1 MQYAEVIS
9 RIYDSLAI
17 IEYEKI
23 NEETILIHNIK
34 SSDLSAIAE
43 LEALDGFISDFKD
56 ITLLIDITR
65 LAGHRKALIEQAGFE
80 AVFDGNLP
88 VFATHKLLKKDV

>member
-1 MQYAEVIS
+1 MKMN
-9 RIYDSLAI
+9 DSLVI

-34 SSDLSAIAE
+34 SSNLSATAE
-43 LEALDGFISDFKD
+43 LEALDDFVNDYKN

-65 LAGHRKALIEQAGFE
+65 LAGHRKALVEQAGFS
-80 AVFDGNLP
+80 AIFDGNLP
-88 VFATHKLLKKDV
+88 VFATHKHISF